1 LVLAHSVLAHS
12 APTSERLAL
21 MFKFPSKSGTPAT
34 SHSLSSGWHLTAILT
49 ATLALVALSAACPQ
63 STRAQTAAPT
73 QAQSPAQVPAAS
85 ASPRGDAKP
94 ERRVVL
100 RFITEGEFPP
110 FNYYDDEG
118 VLTGFNVDLAR
129 AICLEV
135 NAACD
140 VQAKPWDDLIPS
152 LKRGE
157 ADGVIA
163 AHVVSAPALKQVDFT
178 DRYFH
183 FPARFIGKRG
193 GAKIEITPDGIDGKK
208 VAVTK
213 DTAHLAYLSTFF
225 RLAQIQVFETPDL
238 AREALLTGKVDLMFD
253 DAVSLAFWI
262 NGTVSKECCEFK
274 GGPFLEP
281 RYFGEGIAI
290 AVPKTDPELKFL
302 LNGALRRVRASG
314 RFDEL
319 VQQYFRM
326 RIY

>member
-1 LVLAHSVLAHS
+1 MRFALRQGRVKWAQALAQASLLGLS
-12 APTSERLAL
+12 LAL
-21 MFKFPSKSGTPAT
+21 PSASFAQTSPAAKAAPGASLGLPPASAAPAT
-34 SHSLSSGWHLTAILT
+34 
-49 ATLALVALSAACPQ
+49 
-63 STRAQTAAPT
+63 
-73 QAQSPAQVPAAS
+73 
-85 ASPRGDAKP
+85 PRTEARP

-110 FNYYDDEG
+110 FNYFDDEG

-140 VQAKPWDDLIPS
+140 VQAKPWDELMPA
-152 LKRGE
+152 LQRGE

-163 AHVVSAPALKQVDFT
+163 AHVVSAAMLKKVDFT

-183 FPARFIGKRG
+183 FPARFAGKRG
-193 GAKIEITPDGIDGKK
+193 GARIEITPDGIDGKK
-208 VAVTK
+208 VAVSK
-213 DTAHLAYLSTFF
+213 ETAHQAYLSTFF
-225 RLAQIQVFETPDL
+225 RLAQIQVFDTPDL
-238 AREALLTGKVDLMFD
+238 AREALAAGKVDLLFD

-290 AVPKTDPELKFL
+290 AIPKSDPELKTL

-319 VQQYFRM
+319 MTQYFRM
-326 RIY
+326 RILEY

>member
-1 LVLAHSVLAHS
+1 MRMNVRMCALILAHFVMAQALA
-12 APTSERLAL
+12 AGL
-21 MFKFPSKSGTPAT
+21 
-34 SHSLSSGWHLTAILT
+34 SLSM
-49 ATLALVALSAACPQ
+49 
-63 STRAQTAAPT
+63 
-73 QAQSPAQVPAAS
+73 AS
-85 ASPRGDAKP
+85 ASFAQAPNAAPANVAPAAPRTEARP

-110 FNYYDDEG
+110 FNYFDDEG

-140 VQAKPWDDLIPS
+140 VQAKPWDDLLPA
-152 LKRGE
+152 LQRGE

-163 AHVVSAPALKQVDFT
+163 GHVVSAAALKKVDFT

-183 FPARFIGKRG
+183 FPGRFAGKRG
-193 GAKIEITPDGIDGKK
+193 GARIEITPDGIDGKK
-208 VAVTK
+208 VAVSK
-213 DTAHLAYLSTFF
+213 ETAHQAYLSTFF
-225 RLAQIQVFETPDL
+225 RLTQIQVFDTPDL
-238 AREALLTGKVDLMFD
+238 AREALAAGKVDLLFD

-290 AVPKTDPELKFL
+290 AIPKTDPELKQL
-302 LNGALRRVRASG
+302 LNGALRRVRTSG

-319 VQQYFRM
+319 MMQYFRM
-326 RIY
+326 HILRY

>member
-1 LVLAHSVLAHS
+1 MHF
-12 APTSERLAL
+12 APSRFGFAVIAKGL
-21 MFKFPSKSGTPAT
+21 KFPAALAFAALLTLCAQLATVPPA
-34 SHSLSSGWHLTAILT
+34 L
-49 ATLALVALSAACPQ
+49 
-63 STRAQTAAPT
+63 AQTAPGA
-73 QAQSPAQVPAAS
+73 PAAP
-85 ASPRGDAKP
+85 AAPRADARP

-110 FNYYDDEG
+110 FNYFDDEG

-140 VQAKPWDDLIPS
+140 VQAKPWDDLMPS
-152 LKRGE
+152 LQRGE
-157 ADGVIA
+157 ADGVMA
-163 AHVVSAPALKQVDFT
+163 AHVVSALLLKKVDFT
-178 DRYFH
+178 ERYFH
-183 FPARFIGKRG
+183 FPARFAGKRG

-213 DTAHLAYLSTFF
+213 ETAHQAYLSTFF
-225 RLAQIQVFETPDL
+225 RLAQIQVFDTPDL
-238 AREALLTGKVDLMFD
+238 AREALAAGKVDLVFD

-290 AVPKTDPELKFL
+290 AVPKTDPELKQL
-302 LNGALRRVRASG
+302 LNSALRRVRASG

>member
-1 LVLAHSVLAHS
+1 MHS
-12 APTSERLAL
+12 ALTLKAHKSPPLRPLARVRTSTQTWAIGLAL
-21 MFKFPSKSGTPAT
+21 
-34 SHSLSSGWHLTAILT
+34 
-49 ATLALVALSAACPQ
+49 TLALAVASSAF
-63 STRAQTAAPT
+63 
-73 QAQSPAQVPAAS
+73 AQSAPDPS
-85 ASPRGDAKP
+85 AGTPTPRTEARP

-140 VQAKPWDDLIPS
+140 VQAKQWDDLLPS
-152 LKRGE
+152 LQRGE
-157 ADGVIA
+157 ADGVVA
-163 AHVVSAPALKQVDFT
+163 AHVVSAAALKKVDFT

-183 FPARFIGKRG
+183 FPARFAGKRG

-208 VAVTK
+208 VAVSK
-213 DTAHLAYLSTFF
+213 DTAHQAYLATFF

-238 AREALLTGKVDLMFD
+238 AREALAAGKVDLLFD

-262 NGTVSKECCEFK
+262 NGTVSKDCCEFK
-274 GGPFLEP
+274 GGPFLEA

-290 AVPKTDPELKFL
+290 AIPKTDPELKLL

-319 VQQYFRM
+319 VLQYFRM
-326 RIY
+326 QILR

>member
-1 LVLAHSVLAHS
+1 MSCICREIAF
-12 APTSERLAL
+12 ERLAL
-21 MFKFPSKSGTPAT
+21 MR
-34 SHSLSSGWHLTAILT
+34 
-49 ATLALVALSAACPQ
+49 LVMMQSDVMPCSAKTRRLRPIGLSAAIVVVALLHAFIVPMSASAQ
-63 STRAQTAAPT
+63 STAA
-73 QAQSPAQVPAAS
+73 SPAGATAGAPAVT
-85 ASPRGDAKP
+85 PTRP

-100 RFITEGEFPP
+100 RFVTEGEFPP
-110 FNYYDDEG
+110 FNYFDDEG

-140 VQAKPWDDLIPS
+140 VQTKPWDELMPA
-152 LKRGE
+152 LQRGE

-163 AHVVSAPALKQVDFT
+163 AHVVSAQLLKRVDFT

-183 FPARFIGKRG
+183 FPARFAGKRG
-193 GAKIEITPDGIDGKK
+193 GAKIEITPDGIDGKR

-213 DTAHLAYLSTFF
+213 ETAHQAYLSTFF
-225 RLAQIQVFETPDL
+225 RLAQIQVFDTPDL
-238 AREALLTGKVDLMFD
+238 AREALAAGKVDLVFD

-290 AVPKTDPELKFL
+290 AIPKADPELKQL

>member
-1 LVLAHSVLAHS
+1 MRIFASHNNARAQRAIAPRTASLRS
-12 APTSERLAL
+12 AIRLAVSWVG
-21 MFKFPSKSGTPAT
+21 F
-34 SHSLSSGWHLTAILT
+34 SLAS
-49 ATLALVALSAACPQ
+49 LALAA
-63 STRAQTAAPT
+63 AAH
-73 QAQSPAQVPAAS
+73 AQSPTAAAPAA
-85 ASPRGDAKP
+85 PRPDAKA

-140 VQAKPWDDLIPS
+140 VQAKPWDDLMPA
-152 LKRGE
+152 LQRGE

-163 AHVVSAPALKQVDFT
+163 GHVVSAALLKKVEFS

-183 FPARFIGKRG
+183 FPARFVGKRG
-193 GAKIEITPDGIDGKK
+193 GAIIEITPDGIDGKK

-213 DTAHLAYLSTFF
+213 DTAHQAYLATFF
-225 RLAQIQVFETPDL
+225 RLAQIQVFDTPDL
-238 AREALLTGKVDLMFD
+238 AREALAAGKVDLVFD
-253 DAVSLAFWI
+253 DGVGLAFWI

-290 AVPKTDPELKFL
+290 AMPKNDPELKFL

>member
-1 LVLAHSVLAHS
+1 MRFVPLHIASIVAAVFLA
-12 APTSERLAL
+12 T
-21 MFKFPSKSGTPAT
+21 TTTQPAQ
-34 SHSLSSGWHLTAILT
+34 SQSPPVTAGGG
-49 ATLALVALSAACPQ
+49 
-63 STRAQTAAPT
+63 AAP
-73 QAQSPAQVPAAS
+73 S
-85 ASPRGDAKP
+85 ARSDGRP

-100 RFITEGEFPP
+100 RFVTEGDFPP
-110 FNYYDDEG
+110 FNYFDDEG

-140 VQAKPWDDLIPS
+140 VQVKPWDELLPT

-157 ADGVIA
+157 VDGVIA
-163 AHVVSAPALKQVDFT
+163 AHVVSAPLLKSVDFT
-178 DRYFH
+178 ERYFH
-183 FPARFIGKRG
+183 FPARFAGKRG
-193 GAKIEITPDGIDGKK
+193 GAKIEITPDGIDGKR

-213 DTAHLAYLSTFF
+213 ETAHQAYLSTFF
-225 RLAQIQVFETPDL
+225 RLAQIQVFDTPDL
-238 AREALLTGKVDLMFD
+238 AREALAAGKVDLVFD

-290 AVPKTDPELKFL
+290 AIPKSDPELKLL
-302 LNGALRRVRASG
+302 LNSALRRVRASG

>member
-1 LVLAHSVLAHS
+1 MRMTRPVLKAL
-12 APTSERLAL
+12 PLMLAL
-21 MFKFPSKSGTPAT
+21 LASGPALT
-34 SHSLSSGWHLTAILT
+34 TAITT
-49 ATLALVALSAACPQ
+49 AAS
-63 STRAQTAAPT
+63 AQTA
-73 QAQSPAQVPAAS
+73 PAAS
-85 ASPRGDAKP
+85 PPPSAPVTPPRADAKP

-110 FNYYDDEG
+110 FNYFDDEG

-140 VQAKPWDDLIPS
+140 VQAKPWEDL
-152 LKRGE
+152 LQALQRGE

-163 AHVVSAPALKQVDFT
+163 AHVVSAQALKQVDFT

-183 FPARFIGKRG
+183 FPARFTGKRG

-208 VAVTK
+208 IAVTR
-213 DTAHLAYLSTFF
+213 DTAHQAYLSTFF
-225 RLAQIQVFETPDL
+225 RLAQIQVFDTPDL
-238 AREALLTGKVDLMFD
+238 AREALAAGKVDLVFD

-290 AVPKTDPELKFL
+290 AVPKTDPELKLL